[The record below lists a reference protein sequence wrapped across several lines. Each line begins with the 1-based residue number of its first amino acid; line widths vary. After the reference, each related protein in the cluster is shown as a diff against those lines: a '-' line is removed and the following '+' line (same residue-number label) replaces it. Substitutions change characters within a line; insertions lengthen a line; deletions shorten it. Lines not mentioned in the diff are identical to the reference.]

1 MFGVECLSWRY
12 WILGQRLRNW
22 DDLEFWYQAW
32 GFKNSGVFYF
42 GLRIYI
48 GFRMWGVGFSRCF
61 GVSGFGAYS
70 GCRVRDQ
77 SAFGAQK
84 DHAEEDLT
92 NPEV

>member
-1 MFGVECLSWRY
+1 
-12 WILGQRLRNW
+12 
-22 DDLEFWYQAW
+22 
-32 GFKNSGVFYF
+32 
-42 GLRIYI
+42 
-48 GFRMWGVGFSRCF
+48 MWGVGFSRCF